1 MTKVTLMAGNSRS
14 LCRAWHALQE
24 LDRSR
29 DEKCKAPGC
38 PAKSEGGRKGRRA
51 PGSEI

>member
-24 LDRSR
+24 LERSR

-38 PAKSEGGRKGRRA
+38 PVKSEGARKIRSR
-51 PGSEI
+51 PSSDI